1 MVPVVLSLRVLK
13 TLISIAVLVSG
24 AIVFGSDATKFTA
37 FSMCSLQ
44 GTTVIAAGLFL
55 IGASLWVGD

>member
-1 MVPVVLSLRVLK
+1 MLRTV
-13 TLISIAVLVSG
+13 ISIVILISG
-24 AIVFGSDATKFTA
+24 AIVFGCDAAKFTA
-37 FSMCSLQ
+37 FSVCSLQ